1 MVMGRK
7 SRKQHETT
15 PGWHGRVWLEGGEGT
30 FIGFGRAVL
39 LEKIKEQGSIT
50 RAAIDM
56 GMSYRHAWKLVESM
70 NRQAGSPVVKTSRGG
85 KQGGGAVLTPI
96 GEELLALFWRVQKK
110 MEQFLSEETAGWME
124 ETK

>member
-1 MVMGRK
+1 MGRK
-7 SRKQHETT
+7 KRKQHEIS

-50 RAAIDM
+50 RAALEM

-70 NRQAGSPVVKTSRGG
+70 NRQAGTGVVKTSRGG
-85 KQGGGAVLTPI
+85 KKGGGAALTPA
-96 GEELLALFWRVQKK
+96 GEELLTLFWRVQKK
-110 MEQFLSEETAGWME
+110 MEQFLAEETAIWMKE
-124 ETK
+124 RT